1 MTRLLVLV
9 ALIAIGCAPS
19 DNIIANPAKDAG
31 GGYGGAASVGG
42 AGGSGGGHCFLSD
55 QKDGPICVDAGP

>member
-31 GGYGGAASVGG
+31 GGYGGASSVG
-42 AGGSGGGHCFLSD
+42 GGSGGGHCILSD
-55 QKDGPICVDAGP
+55 QKEGPACVDAGP